1 MTLTNLYDF
10 VVKSTLKT
18 TLHRTTASLA
28 VNRFMLNH
36 DATLAATRAMI
47 PAIST
52 SWINMNGIQDTY
64 TTQINES

>member
-36 DATLAATRAMI
+36 DATHAATRVLILVM
-47 PAIST
+47 ST
-52 SWINMNGIQDTY
+52 LWINMNGIHDTY
-64 TTQINES
+64 ITQINES